1 MCKRFIHI
9 GQTTNDKER
18 IFMMKERFGFF
29 LVGLFFLT
37 LGVSV
42 ILKANVGAASWD
54 ALAVGEANMFGIS
67 IGTSVFINGII
78 LIIIN
83 AILLKK
89 KPEILAGV
97 TIFIIGMIMDF
108 WLVRVLGDF
117 NPTTVVA
124 QYTTLLVGTLMYG
137 LGIAIYL
144 QAKFPASPMDG
155 VMVAISTRFGLSL
168 RTARFITDGSALLL
182 AVLFKGAIGIGT
194 IIVTILLPLVIQ
206 VSHPSCARLMERF
219 TSKTNKVAH

>member
-1 MCKRFIHI
+1 
-9 GQTTNDKER
+9 
-18 IFMMKERFGFF
+18 MKERFGFF

-42 ILKANVGAASWD
+42 IIKANVGASPWD
-54 ALAVGEANMFGIS
+54 ALAVGQANMFGIT

-97 TIFIIGMIMDF
+97 TIFVIGMIMDI
-108 WLVRVLGDF
+108 WLVHVLDTF
-117 NPTTVVA
+117 NPTTLLA
-124 QYTTLLVGTLMYG
+124 QYTALFVGIFLYG

-144 QAKFPASPMDG
+144 QANFPAGPMDS
-155 VMVAISTRFGLSL
+155 VMVAVSTRFNLSL

-182 AVLFKGAIGIGT
+182 AVAFKGAIGLGT
-194 IIVTILLPLVIQ
+194 IIVTILLALVVQ
-206 VSHPSCARLMERF
+206 MLHPVFARLMKRL
-219 TSKTNKVAH
+219 TVA